1 MNKEFIV
8 DSHCHLD
15 FDSLFFELNDVLKE
29 AKKTGVKKMLT
40 ICTNFNQLKRVEKI
54 CADNKE
60 VVYATGIHPNEPE
73 EALNFDQGKLS
84 DICRSKNLVGVGET
98 GLDFH
103 YSKST
108 QKQQIFSLIKH
119 IEVAKE
125 HNLPLIIHARD
136 ADAKIKEILTNEYK
150 KGAFNCVMHC
160 FSSSSYLA
168 DAMIELGFYLSM
180 SGIITFNK
188 SNELR
193 DIFSRVP
200 LNKIIIE
207 TDSPYLAPVPH
218 RGKRNE
224 PSYVSYIAKKGAEVL
239 KVEEELFR
247 KETTRNFYKLFT
259 KAREENEY

>member
-15 FDSLFFELNDVLKE
+15 FDSLFFDLNIILKE
-29 AKKTGVKKMLT
+29 AKKKGVKKMLT
-40 ICTNFNQLKRVEKI
+40 ICTNFNQLRRVEKI

-60 VVYATGIHPNEPE
+60 VVFAAGIHPNEQE
-73 EALNFDQGKLS
+73 EALNFDQAKFS
-84 DICRSKNLVGVGET
+84 DICKNKNLVGVGET

-125 HNLPLIIHARD
+125 HNLPVIIHARD
-136 ADAKIKEILTNEYK
+136 PDAKIKEILTNEYK

-168 DAMIELGFYLSM
+168 DSMIELGFYLSM

-193 DIFSRVP
+193 DIFSRAP

-218 RGKRNE
+218 RCKRNE

-239 KVEEELFR
+239 KVEEVKF
-247 KETTRNFYKLFT
+247 
-259 KAREENEY
+259 